1 MGDGAGQGQWLR
13 GTGGCGTP
21 QSGCGRGVGTDPCQE
36 LAMGRRSRG
45 GEGYGKKGLG
55 LAREASEPVGRGLV
69 G

>member
-1 MGDGAGQGQWLR
+1 MGRGQRRR
-13 GTGGCGTP
+13 GTGRLWNAP
-21 QSGCGRGVGTDPCQE
+21 VWVWKGVRTDPGQE